1 MNREEIFKQEIN
13 YINNENLKQALVYYI
28 NNIPEY
34 ILHEGASST
43 GK

>member
-13 YINNENLKQALVYYI
+13 YINDENLKQALVYYI

-34 ILHEGASST
+34 WL
-43 GK
+43 

>member
-34 ILHEGASST
+34 QYRI
-43 GK
+43 KK

>member
-28 NNIPEY
+28 NNIP
-34 ILHEGASST
+34 
-43 GK
+43 